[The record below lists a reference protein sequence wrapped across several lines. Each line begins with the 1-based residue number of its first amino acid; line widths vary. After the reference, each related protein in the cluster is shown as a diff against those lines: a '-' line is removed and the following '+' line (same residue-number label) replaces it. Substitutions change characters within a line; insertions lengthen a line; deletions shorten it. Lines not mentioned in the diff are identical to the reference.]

1 MERMQEEAQRTTSQ
15 IGVVFYVA
23 AALSLAFIA
32 WVVLLPTN
40 FDSVTGAMLGFVV
53 QNLSWLYMIMATF
66 FLAFVIVLAF
76 SRFGKIKL
84 GKEDDEP
91 EFDRFSWVAMLF
103 QAGMGLAIVF
113 WGVSEPV
120 THYAVDPPFDEAQ
133 PNTPGAA
140 QLAMQY
146 SFLHWGLHAWAVFTV
161 TGLAVAYFNFRR
173 DRPGLISPL
182 FHPLIGERVD
192 GPIGKAIDILALLIT
207 LLGVAVSLGQGGLQI
222 GAGFEQT
229 FGFSN
234 VLGFQLLIIAVTTV
248 AYLLSAS
255 TPINQGVKWLSNAS
269 LIVGGL
275 LALYFLFVGPT
286 VTQIN
291 AFTQGIGNY
300 LGDIIPISLT
310 MNAFNQDTPF
320 LEKFTLF
327 YWGWWVTWAP
337 YVGVFAARISRG
349 RTVRE
354 FVLGMLIVPSL
365 INIAWFAIIG
375 AAAIDL
381 DRSIGGAVSAA
392 AQSDPAVGLFA
403 FLQYYPLPIL
413 TALVAISLLWIFFV
427 AGADAATI
435 VLGSMSVGGVTDPR
449 RLIRLVWGV
458 VIAAFAA
465 VLLLAGG
472 LEALQRAA
480 ILAGL
485 PFALLMVVMCWA
497 LYRAFRKDLRE
508 QSGQEEPQ
516 EAEEPVS

>member
-1 MERMQEEAQRTTSQ
+1 
-15 IGVVFYVA
+15 VF
-23 AALSLAFIA
+23 F
-32 WVVLLPTN
+32 PTN
-40 FDSVTGAMLGFVV
+40 FDSATRTMLGFVV
-53 QNLSWLYMIMATF
+53 QNLSWLYLIMGIF
-66 FLAFVIVLAF
+66 FLVFVIALAF
-76 SRFGKIKL
+76 SRYGSIKL

-120 THYAVDPPFDEAQ
+120 LHYAVDPPLDEAQ
-133 PNTPGAA
+133 PNTPAAA

-146 SFLHWGLHAWAVFTV
+146 SFFHWGLTAWAVFAV
-161 TGLAVAYFNFRR
+161 TGLAVAYFNYRR
-173 DRPGLISPL
+173 DMPGLISPL
-182 FHPLIGERVD
+182 FYPLLGDRVN
-192 GPIGKAIDILALLIT
+192 GPLGKAIDVLALLIT

-222 GAGFEQT
+222 GAGFDQT

-234 VLGFQLLIIAVTTV
+234 VLSFQLLIIGVTTV

-255 TPINQGVKWLSNAS
+255 TPIEKGVRWLSNVS
-269 LIVGGL
+269 MIVGGL

-286 VTQIN
+286 VTQLN
-291 AFTQGIGNY
+291 AFTQGIGDY
-300 LGDIIPISLT
+300 LGEIIPMSFT

-354 FVLGMLIVPSL
+354 FVLGMLIVPSV
-365 INIAWFAIIG
+365 INIAWFAIVG
-375 AAAIDL
+375 ASAIDL
-381 DRSIGGAVSAA
+381 DRTLGGAVSAA

-413 TALVAISLLWIFFV
+413 TALVAIFLLWIFFV

-449 RLIRLVWGV
+449 RFIRLAWGV
-458 VIAAFAA
+458 IIAAFAA
-465 VLLLAGG
+465 VLLSVGG

-485 PFALLMVVMCWA
+485 PFGILMLFMCWA
-497 LYRAFRKDLRE
+497 LYRALRKDARE
-508 QSGQEEPQ
+508 QGRSEESQETEESRGQSVTSPSE
-516 EAEEPVS
+516 